1 LQPSAESLPATL
13 VLPVGQLV
21 QYAEPTDT
29 ANLPASHLSQEDAP
43 NAGATV
49 PGAHLVQPDDPV
61 DENVP
66 TVQSE
71 HAATDVEPSVAAY
84 VPPAQGV
91 LSFGPPAH
99 QNPAGHTA
107 PSADKVAGGQ
117 KLPAATVQRCLS

>member
-1 LQPSAESLPATL
+1 MQPSTETLPDTL
-13 VLPVGQLV
+13 VLPAGQLV
-21 QYAEPTDT
+21 QYAEPVDT
-29 ANLPASHLSQEDAP
+29 ANLPGSHLSQEAAP

-49 PGAHLVQPDDPV
+49 PGAHLVQTEDAA

-84 VPPAQGV
+84 VPPAQAV

-117 KLPAATVQRCLS
+117 YLPAATAHSCLS